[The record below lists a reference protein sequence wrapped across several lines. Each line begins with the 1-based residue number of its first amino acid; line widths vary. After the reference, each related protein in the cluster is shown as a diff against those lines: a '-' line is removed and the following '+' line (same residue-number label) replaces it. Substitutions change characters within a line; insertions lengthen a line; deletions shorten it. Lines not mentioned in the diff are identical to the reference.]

1 MECVQAYTPVN
12 TARTQL
18 EQRQIRFELDLQDN
32 LMTKLPVLQA
42 RLKGLANAA
51 RNTSCPESVEFWE
64 GRVSEIE
71 FIADTTGKRAA
82 LAFAKSFYSGKS
94 GFSTAHLIELNKR
107 AKLCYRAT
115 RRRHS
120 SSGSDSSSSS
130 NQHKIK
136 RKRGGKLRTQK
147 YSPFGAKPFQQWMHA
162 GNAHQGRGVLCFKCG
177 DYGHVALNCLTMRK
191 SFGHKSGM
199 HQKSVSQKEP
209 RKCFICEQ
217 TSHLAPRCPLN
228 PINTKNEK

>member
-1 MECVQAYTPVN
+1 
-12 TARTQL
+12 
-18 EQRQIRFELDLQDN
+18 
-32 LMTKLPVLQA
+32 MTKLPVLQA

-51 RNTSCPESVEFWE
+51 RNASCPESVELWE

-115 RRRHS
+115 RRRRS
-120 SSGSDSSSSS
+120 SSDSESSSSTD
-130 NQHKIK
+130 QHKTK
-136 RKRGGKLRTQK
+136 HNRGRKWKAQK
-147 YSPFGAKPFQQWMHA
+147 YPPYGNKPHQKRMHTE
-162 GNAHQGRGVLCFKCG
+162 NVHQGRGVLSFKCG
-177 DYGHVALNCLTMRK
+177 DYGHVAQNCPTARK
-191 SFGHKSGM
+191 SFGLKSGT
-199 HQKSVSQKEP
+199 HQKSGSHKEP

-217 TSHLAPRCPLN
+217 TPHLAPRCPLN
-228 PINTKNEK
+228 PMNTKSEK